1 MKSCTSQ
8 SILEFITTILVPCL
22 CFGDK
27 IGCGSKSDDAQI
39 YNLQNW
45 DCDTYDYYF
54 ASENLKHTLYCIG
67 YDHRKTPNQAEHAG
81 GPVVVNKMG
90 MDIKKIIKI
99 DEASEKITLEGRYEI
114 EFVDFRFNM
123 TCPMRSFA
131 RSERGLFWVP
141 VPFIPNLESVL
152 FKEYGNTKLESPRL
166 TFGQN
171 GMMYYIAEAVF
182 SLQCPLDFHAF
193 PFDSQNCR
201 IPFTIMDVDQNASFE
216 WKQRLLTV
224 QNTKYPDWDIQISKE
239 SPHLLKNEFFV
250 LNIKFNRRIQG
261 HLLHFYLPSF
271 FLTLASTL
279 SLFIPKYQVPARM
292 CLSSTSSLA
301 TVTLFVGAKYILIF
315 KTLFMSVILTFS

>member
-1 MKSCTSQ
+1 MVSRVYLLLTHIWLQFSKVVAPTMKSCTSQ
-8 SILEFITTILVPCL
+8 TILEFITAIFPCL
-22 CFGDK
+22 CLGDK
-27 IGCGSKSDDAQI
+27 IGCGSNSAQI

-54 ASENLKHTLYCIG
+54 ASENLKQTLYCIG
-67 YDHRKTPNQAEHAG
+67 YDHRKTPNQTE
-81 GPVVVNKMG
+81 GPVIVEKMG
-90 MDIKKIIKI
+90 MDIKKIIRI
-99 DEASEKITLEGRYEI
+99 DEASEKITLEGKYKI
-114 EFVDFRFNM
+114 EFVDLRLNM
-123 TCPMRSFA
+123 TCPIRSFG
-131 RSERGLFWVP
+131 RSERELFWVP

-152 FKEYGNTKLESPRL
+152 FKEYGNTRLESPRL

-201 IPFTIMDVDQNASFE
+201 IPFTIIDQSASFE
-216 WKQRLLTV
+216 WKQRWLTV
-224 QNTKYPDWDIQISKE
+224 QNTNYPDWDIQISKE
-239 SPHLLKNEFFV
+239 PPPHLSNEFFV

-279 SLFIPKYQVPARM
+279 SLFIPKCQVPARM

-301 TVTLFVGAKYILIF
+301 TVTLFVGAK
-315 KTLFMSVILTFS
+315 